1 MPTIEIE
8 IPPLL
13 EQRYPLTIETS
24 SLKLDL
30 PMDVFKLL
38 QDQAIMA
45 SEDLRT
51 YTERFFLLMLV
62 TLLER
67 PDARSFEAKLG
78 WDLTELTV
86 VMFPKFVRQAANVMP
101 IILQLSAQPHA
112 ELSPEEWDREFMRW
126 IESHNDLPALPA
138 ASFSRESFY
147 EDRD

>member
-1 MPTIEIE
+1 MPIIEIE

-13 EQRYPLTIETS
+13 KQVYPLQIETS

-38 QDQAIMA
+38 QDQAIIA
-45 SEDLRT
+45 GEELRA
-51 YTERFFLLMLV
+51 YTGRFFRLMLV

-67 PDARSFEAKLG
+67 PDARSYEAKLG
-78 WDLTELTV
+78 WDLMELTV
-86 VMFPKFVRQAANVMP
+86 VLFPKFVRQAANVMP
-101 IILQLSAQPHA
+101 IILQLSTQPQA
-112 ELSPEEWDREFMRW
+112 ELSPEEWDREFVRW
-126 IESHNDLPALPA
+126 VESHDHLPALPA